1 MVDMSDYKLA
11 WQVYL
16 GVGLLAGL
24 IWCMLLRRV
33 QIGVVRYWLMIAG
46 VVFLFLPARHPDVSE
61 LWVPSAGGAVL
72 TIFTD
77 GVAKAVPMLIIIVAG
92 QILALVIGVVL
103 AFVFPRQNNEG
114 KRVAP
119 SKVAASG
126 RTEPSIGSE

>member
-1 MVDMSDYKLA
+1 
-11 WQVYL
+11 
-16 GVGLLAGL
+16 
-24 IWCMLLRRV
+24 
-33 QIGVVRYWLMIAG
+33 MIAG

-92 QILALVIGVVL
+92 QILALVLGVVL

-126 RTEPSIGSE
+126 RTEPSIGSD